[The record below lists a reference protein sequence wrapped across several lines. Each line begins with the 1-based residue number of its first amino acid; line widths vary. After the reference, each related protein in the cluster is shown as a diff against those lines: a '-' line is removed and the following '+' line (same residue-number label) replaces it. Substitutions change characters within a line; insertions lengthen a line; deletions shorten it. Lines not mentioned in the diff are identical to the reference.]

1 MTYAVGELIKLWNRA
16 AQTRDDASDIRAV
29 CASRLETSEARLRHC
44 AAEFMQSGDQVVRSK
59 TLLART
65 RERLSPPRA

>member
-16 AQTRDDASDIRAV
+16 AQARDDASDIWAV

-44 AAEFMQSGDQVVRSK
+44 AAEFIRSGDLV
-59 TLLART
+59 LLRQ
-65 RERLSPPRA
+65 